1 MQCEYYALEGLT
13 QLLRTVTRVRRTL
26 NPSLS
31 LEGILLTMFDTRNN
45 LSHQVAE
52 DVRGHFKDLVFRTV
66 VPRNVRLSEA
76 PSHGKPALLYDIK
89 SVGAQSYLS
98 LAKEFL
104 GGRKRFPGA
113 EAAA

>member
-1 MQCEYYALEGLT
+1 M
-13 QLLRTVTRVRRTL
+13 
-26 NPSLS
+26 
-31 LEGILLTMFDTRNN
+31 
-45 LSHQVAE
+45 
-52 DVRGHFKDLVFRTV
+52 RGHFKELVFRTV

-104 GGRKRFPGA
+104 GGRKRPPTEGV
-113 EAAA
+113 AA